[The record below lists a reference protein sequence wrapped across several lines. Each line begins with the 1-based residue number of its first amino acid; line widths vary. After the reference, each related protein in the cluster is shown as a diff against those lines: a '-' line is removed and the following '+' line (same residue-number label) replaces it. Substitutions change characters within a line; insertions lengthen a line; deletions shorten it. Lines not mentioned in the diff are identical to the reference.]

1 MNKLIK
7 IIFTLLLLVTVA
19 TGYST
24 VSMADS
30 DIEKQ
35 LITEMVQEIEGLGAT
50 PIKKGLKSRKK
61 YISALE
67 KQLEELRRQ
76 KEKEARKQ
84 ALMDDLRKQI
94 LELNPDA
101 KLGADESADA
111 KDELDQDKD
120 IIALKKELEDL
131 KKAKQKTDE
140 KKKAEKKK
148 ADEKKKAEKK
158 KAEEKKKTEKKKAE
172 EKSKAE
178 EKRKA
183 EKKKADEEKKKADEK
198 KKALMDE
205 LKKQILDLDPE
216 AKLVTDGASE
226 LDQDKDII
234 ALKKELEDLKNKKA
248 EEKKKA
254 DEKKKA
260 EEAKEKAKERRLA
273 AIVRVKKEIY
283 LLGGT
288 PVAEFE
294 VETQDAYIEALKNQI
309 EELKKQKEAE
319 EKEIAEA
326 IPEWYLM
333 PPQGTDVLMYV
344 RGTAVSDQLQLA
356 LDFAT
361 NAALKNLGKKV
372 ETRVASKAKMT
383 VRQAGIGEDQASK
396 TEINLISSTVMEE
409 VTLSGYKTVETKLV
423 SLDSGSYRA
432 FILIEYPVAKA
443 YKSYIEKIERS
454 SKLKGRLTVIKNTD
468 IYKEL
473 KKAVAKYSG
482 S

>member
-1 MNKLIK
+1 
-7 IIFTLLLLVTVA
+7 
-19 TGYST
+19 
-24 VSMADS
+24 
-30 DIEKQ
+30 
-35 LITEMVQEIEGLGAT
+35 
-50 PIKKGLKSRKK
+50 
-61 YISALE
+61 
-67 KQLEELRRQ
+67 
-76 KEKEARKQ
+76 
-84 ALMDDLRKQI
+84 
-94 LELNPDA
+94 
-101 KLGADESADA
+101 
-111 KDELDQDKD
+111 
-120 IIALKKELEDL
+120 
-131 KKAKQKTDE
+131 
-140 KKKAEKKK
+140 
-148 ADEKKKAEKK
+148 
-158 KAEEKKKTEKKKAE
+158 
-172 EKSKAE
+172 
-178 EKRKA
+178 
-183 EKKKADEEKKKADEK
+183 
-198 KKALMDE
+198 MDE

-234 ALKKELEDLKNKKA
+234 ALKKQLEDLKNKKA

-443 YKSYIEKIERS
+443 YKSYIEKIEKS
-454 SKLKGRLTVIKNTD
+454 SKLKGRLTTIKNTD

>member
-1 MNKLIK
+1 M
-7 IIFTLLLLVTVA
+7 LLLVTV
-19 TGYST
+19 TMGFST
-24 VSMADS
+24 VAMADS

-131 KKAKQKTDE
+131 KKTKQ
-140 KKKAEKKK
+140 K
-148 ADEKKKAEKK
+148 ADEKKKA
-158 KAEEKKKTEKKKAE
+158 
-172 EKSKAE
+172 
-178 EKRKA
+178 
-183 EKKKADEEKKKADEK
+183 EKKKADEK

-216 AKLVTDGASE
+216 AKLVTDATDE

-234 ALKKELEDLKNKKA
+234 ALKKQLEDLKNKKA

-473 KKAVAKYSG
+473 KKAVAQYSG

>member
-1 MNKLIK
+1 MNKFTK
-7 IIFTLLLLVTVA
+7 IILTFLLLVTIA
-19 TGYST
+19 MGYST
-24 VSMADS
+24 VAMADS
-30 DIEKQ
+30 DVEKQ

-67 KQLEELRRQ
+67 KQLEKLQRQ
-76 KEKEARKQ
+76 KKKQ

-101 KLGADESADA
+101 KPVTDGT
-111 KDELDQDKD
+111 DELDQDKD

-131 KKAKQKTDE
+131 KKTKQKTSE
-140 KKKAEKKK
+140 KKKADKKKADENKK
-148 ADEKKKAEKK
+148 ADEKKQ
-158 KAEEKKKTEKKKAE
+158 
-172 EKSKAE
+172 
-178 EKRKA
+178 
-183 EKKKADEEKKKADEK
+183 
-198 KKALMDE
+198 ALVDD
-205 LKKQILDLDPE
+205 LRKQILDLDPN
-216 AKLVTDGASE
+216 AKPVTDDTDE
-226 LDQDKDII
+226 LDKDKDII
-234 ALKKELEDLKNKKA
+234 SLKKQLEDIKNKKA

-260 EEAKEKAKERRLA
+260 EEAKEKVKERRLA

-294 VETQDAYIEALKNQI
+294 VETQDAYIDALKKQI
-309 EELKKQKEAE
+309 EELKVLKEAE

-333 PPQGTDVLMYV
+333 PPQGSDVLMYV
-344 RGTAVSDQLQLA
+344 RGSAVSDQLQLA

-372 ETRVASKAKMT
+372 ETRVASKAKQT
-383 VRQAGIGEDQASK
+383 IRQAGIGEDQVSK

-409 VTLSGYKTVETKLV
+409 VTLSGYKIVETKLV
-423 SLDSGSYRA
+423 TLDSGSYRA
-432 FILIEYPVAKA
+432 FILLEYSVAKA
-443 YKSYIEKIERS
+443 YKSYIEKIDES
-454 SKLKGRLTVIKNTD
+454 PELKSKLADIKNTD
-468 IYKEL
+468 VYKEL
-473 KKAVAKYSG
+473 KKAVAQY
-482 S
+482 